1 MMMHRSRTTQTGP
14 DAARRQP
21 GWINRRDVIA
31 GLAAA
36 APFAGRS
43 IAVTEQTPLRVLDIP
58 EGACDTHVHV
68 IGDPH
73 QFPMAADRTYTPPP
87 ATATAL
93 GKMLQEHRL
102 SRAVIVAAEV
112 DNDTNDAIIDAIR
125 QLGKIRTRGVA
136 WLPKDRSG
144 ASFEALQASGITGFR
159 VLLGPSGKTKDAV
172 LRAKFQTYFDIAARW
187 GWHLDIAA
195 PPDMIAAC
203 LPSLGS
209 SPVPLVLDTFGWIQG
224 GLGQPGVDA
233 ILSLVWSGRAYVKLS
248 EPYRLSNDA
257 PGYPEL
263 KPVVDALIAANPD
276 RILWG
281 SGWPH
286 LSGPVPGRP
295 VAEITPNL
303 PVDTGDLLNLF
314 AAWVPDDGMRRKIL
328 VENPARLYGFGDA

>member
-1 MMMHRSRTTQTGP
+1 MMMHRSRTTQTDL
-14 DAARRQP
+14 DAARRQRE
-21 GWINRRDVIA
+21 WINRRHVIA

-36 APFAGRS
+36 ASFPGQS
-43 IAVTEQTPLRVLDIP
+43 IAVAGQTPLYVLDMP

-68 IGDPH
+68 IGDP
-73 QFPMAADRTYTPPP
+73 QLFPMAADRTYTPAP

-112 DNDTNDAIIDAIR
+112 HDDNNDALIDAIR
-125 QLGKIRTRGVA
+125 QLGQIRTRGVA
-136 WLPKDRSG
+136 WLPKDRSD

-159 VLLGPSGKTKDAV
+159 VLLDTSGKTKDAV
-172 LRAKFQTYFDIAARW
+172 LRAKFQTFFDIAARW
-187 GWHLDIAA
+187 GWHLDIAT
-195 PPDMIAAC
+195 PPEIIAAC
-203 LPSLGS
+203 LPRLAS
-209 SPVPLVLDTFGWIQG
+209 SPVPLVLDTFGWIEG
-224 GLGQPGVDA
+224 GLDQPGVDA
-233 ILSLVWSGRAYVKLS
+233 ILSLVRSGLAYVKLS

-303 PVDTGDLLNLF
+303 PIDPGDLLNLF
-314 AAWVPDDGMRRKIL
+314 AAWVPDDGLRRKVL